1 MDNFSFKKTYG
12 GSIFSFFELSSGE
25 EELDADLLKKMKSM
39 NLYNSTAPV
48 KTRALFYLDKLF
60 VLQLSLLHYNK

>member
-25 EELDADLLKKMKSM
+25 EELDADLLKKMKKS
-39 NLYNSTAPV
+39 NELI
-48 KTRALFYLDKLF
+48 
-60 VLQLSLLHYNK
+60 